1 MGLIELQAL
10 KDRKDLAALLG
21 VKPSA
26 LSYLLYYVPDTKKYQ
41 KFEIDKKSGG
51 TRKITAPIG
60 AMKAVQNRLADILY
74 DCCDDVDKANN
85 RRCVSHGF
93 RRGRSIYTNA
103 YEHRHKRFVLN
114 LDLADFFP
122 SINFGRVRGFFI
134 KSVDFKLNPAVATAI
149 AQIACFENSLPQGS
163 PCSPVIADLVA
174 GALDARLVKLAKSA
188 RCTYTRYADDI
199 TFSTNKKLF
208 PLDIAYQNSLSLSEW
223 HLSEKLASRIN
234 GAGFSI
240 NVPKTRM
247 QGRHTRQLVTGLTV
261 NEKVNIRASYYRSA
275 RAMAQNLFATG
286 KYHLPSKKGGN
297 PSEPQAPEI
306 TNLNPLAGILS
317 HIHYIRDRADRRERT
332 EKKKNPTATRSLYRK
347 FLFFKYFVDLKRP
360 LIICEGKTDSIY
372 LRSAVKKLSQAQKNL
387 LGADGKPI
395 FSIFNQNGSASEIL
409 QLEGGSEPLKIF
421 LQDYE
426 KKLGPYYY
434 SPLKCPVIV
443 LIDNDEG
450 ASSVFAFYK
459 GKLKSDMSLKSI
471 DSFYHVHKNLYVIK
485 TPELGASGK
494 SCIEDL
500 FMQKALSTEIDG
512 KSFATGL
519 SKAAFAEKVV
529 LKDMSTIDFSGFNPV
544 FDRILAVINHYKPE
558 VV

>member
-1 MGLIELQAL
+1 VGLIELQAL

>member
-1 MGLIELQAL
+1 
-10 KDRKDLAALLG
+10 
-21 VKPSA
+21 
-26 LSYLLYYVPDTKKYQ
+26 
-41 KFEIDKKSGG
+41 
-51 TRKITAPIG
+51 
-60 AMKAVQNRLADILY
+60 MKAVQNRLADILY